1 MLPFENSQAFAQ
13 HLDGQDPLN
22 NFRQRFHH
30 PEWNGKPAVYLC
42 GNSLG
47 LQPKSAADHV
57 RIELEDWAK
66 LGVEGHVHSR
76 NPWLYYHHFVEKQTA
91 ALVGAASPGEVVV
104 MNALSVNLNLMMVSF
119 YRPTPSRYKILLE
132 AKAFPSDQYAAE
144 MQARFHGYDPEQAVL
159 ELPLRPGE
167 QTHQTEDILAFIRE
181 HGNEIALILIG
192 GVNYYSGQFF
202 DLKSIA
208 EAGRQAGAVVG
219 YDLAHAVGNV
229 PLRLHDWGVDFAVW
243 CSYKY
248 LNSGPGGVSGVFVHD
263 KHANRPDL
271 PRFAGWWGNSEQTR
285 FLMEPGFHPQPGAAG
300 WQMSN
305 APVLPM
311 AVNRASLDLF
321 EEAGMDRLRAKSE
334 QLTGYLEYLLNQI
347 QNPDFR
353 IITPTDPAQRG
364 CQLSIQFRQRGKEVF
379 EALKQAGI
387 IADWREP
394 DVIRVAPVPLY
405 NRFED
410 VYLFA
415 RVLQGVMESTTAD
428 IQTTNQ

>member
-1 MLPFENSQAFAQ
+1 MLLFEDTQVFAQ
-13 HLDGQDPLN
+13 QLDEQDPLKS
-22 NFRQRFHH
+22 FRDRFHH

-47 LQPKSAADHV
+47 LQPRSAADYV
-57 RIELEDWAK
+57 RTELEDWAR

-76 NPWLYYHHFVEKQTA
+76 NPWLYYHHTVENQIA
-91 ALVGAASPGEVVV
+91 ALVGASSAREVVV

-119 YRPTPSRYKILLE
+119 YRPTPTRYKILLE
-132 AKAFPSDQYAAE
+132 AKAFPSDQYAVE
-144 MQARFHGYDPEQAVL
+144 MQARFHGYDPEQAFL
-159 ELPLRPGE
+159 ELPLRNGE
-167 QTHQTEDILAFIRE
+167 QTHRTEDILAFIRE
-181 HGNEIALILIG
+181 HGQELALIMIG

-202 DLKSIA
+202 DLPAIA
-208 EAGRQAGAVVG
+208 AAGREAGAVVG

-229 PLRLHDWGVDFAVW
+229 PLRLHDWDVDFAVW

-263 KHANRPDL
+263 RHADRPDL

-285 FLMEPGFHPQPGAAG
+285 FLMEPGFVPQPGAAG

-311 AVNRASLDLF
+311 AVHRASLDLF
-321 EEAGMDRLRAKSE
+321 AEAGMERLRAKSE
-334 QLTGYLEYLLNQI
+334 QLTGYLEHLLNQI
-347 QNPDFR
+347 QSADFR

-405 NRFED
+405 NRYED
-410 VYLFA
+410 VYHLA
-415 RVLQGVMESTTAD
+415 RVLQEVMERATASVHSKE
-428 IQTTNQ
+428 